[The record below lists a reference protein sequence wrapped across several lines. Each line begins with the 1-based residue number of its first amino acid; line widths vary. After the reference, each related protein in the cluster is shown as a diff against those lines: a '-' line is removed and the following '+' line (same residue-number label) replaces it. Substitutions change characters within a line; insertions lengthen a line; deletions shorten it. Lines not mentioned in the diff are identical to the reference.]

1 MLPKNVRNNEKW
13 IIFTLLTGFLIFN
26 FYMVFISIKSF
37 AGFTVSGHPVF
48 LMVPF
53 AFAAY
58 ICFGLALFSGNMYLI
73 WKTAETV
80 FKLRSRFDLKSIFD
94 LLLVSS
100 AQVGVVLGGIT
111 ILIGMIWAKVEWGA
125 FWDWN
130 PRETITLVMW
140 LGYVSLL
147 IFRDML
153 EVDNH
158 EKRAI
163 ISAFFSILAFV
174 SVPLSYVI
182 VGIIHPN
189 PPEMS
194 YSTGA
199 GMFLMIN
206 FVFIGGFALYLISQA
221 YRLNKIDFELQ
232 KIRKVRM
239 EEA

>member
-1 MLPKNVRNNEKW
+1 MVVNY
-13 IIFTLLTGFLIFN
+13 FF
-26 FYMVFISIKSF
+26 VFISIKPF
-37 AGFTVSGHPVF
+37 QGFTVSGHPVF

-53 AFAAY
+53 AFSTY
-58 ICFGLALFSGNMYLI
+58 VCFGLALYSGILFLI
-73 WKTAETV
+73 WKPIQRILNRTSKYDFE
-80 FKLRSRFDLKSIFD
+80 LNMILDLA
-94 LLLVSS
+94 LVSS
-100 AQVGVVLGGIT
+100 AQVGVILGGIT
-111 ILIGMIWAKVEWGA
+111 IIIGMIWAKVEWGA

-140 LGYVSLL
+140 LAYVSLL

-158 EKRAI
+158 ERRAI

-189 PPEMS
+189 PQEAS

-199 GMFLMIN
+199 GMFLMVN
-206 FVFIGGFALYLISQA
+206 FLFIGGFALFLIYQA
-221 YRLNKIDFELQ
+221 FKINRIDFELK
-232 KIRKVRM
+232 KIRKIKM
-239 EEA
+239 EEG

>member
-1 MLPKNVRNNEKW
+1 MPLITDKIRNNQKW
-13 IIFTLLTGFLIFN
+13 IILALITGFVVVNYYI
-26 FYMVFISIKSF
+26 VFISIKPF
-37 AGFTVSGHPVF
+37 QGFTVSGHPIF

-53 AFAAY
+53 AFATY
-58 ICFGLALFSGNMYLI
+58 ICFGITLISGILYLI
-73 WKTAETV
+73 WRKDQ
-80 FKLRSRFDLKSIFD
+80 KLD
-94 LLLVSS
+94 LLLLSS

-111 ILIGMIWAKVEWGA
+111 IIIGMIWAKVEWGA

-140 LGYVSLL
+140 LVYVGLL

-158 EKRAI
+158 ERRAT
-163 ISAFFSILAFV
+163 ISAIFGILAFV

-189 PPEMS
+189 PQETS

-206 FVFIGGFALYLISQA
+206 FAFIGGLALFLIYQA
-221 YRLNKIDFELQ
+221 YRLNRIDFEL
-232 KIRKVRM
+232 KRIRKVRM

>member
-1 MLPKNVRNNEKW
+1 MSDKIRNNQKW
-13 IIFTLLTGFLIFN
+13 IILALLTGFMIIN
-26 FYMVFISIKSF
+26 YYIVFISIKPF
-37 AGFTVSGHPVF
+37 QGFTVSGHPIF

-53 AFAAY
+53 AFASY
-58 ICFGLALFSGNMYLI
+58 VCFGLALCSGLMYLT
-73 WKTAETV
+73 WKTGEKV
-80 FKLRSRFDLKSIFD
+80 FNLTSRYDLNSILD
-94 LLLVSS
+94 LFLVSC
-100 AQVGVVLGGIT
+100 AQVGVILGGIT
-111 ILIGMIWAKVEWGA
+111 IIIGMIWAKVEWGA

-140 LGYVSLL
+140 LAYVSLL

-158 EKRAI
+158 ERRAT

-189 PPEMS
+189 PQETS

-206 FVFIGGFALYLISQA
+206 FAFIGGLAIYLIYQA
-221 YRLNKIDFELQ
+221 YKLNRIDFEL
-232 KIRKVRM
+232 KRIRKVRM